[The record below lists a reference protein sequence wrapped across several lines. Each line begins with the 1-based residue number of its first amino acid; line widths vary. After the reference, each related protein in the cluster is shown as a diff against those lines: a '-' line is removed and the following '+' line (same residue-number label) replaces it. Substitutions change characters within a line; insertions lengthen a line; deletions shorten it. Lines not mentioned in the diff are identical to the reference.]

1 MDNLEFINTT
11 KEYLN
16 VANEIKRLDA
26 KKKMLSNKLLE
37 HLKAGGFC
45 KLICEGVGD
54 VQIIHST
61 KDTPQPKV
69 IESVF
74 KITLTPECFKHTES
88 EYFITFSLFIPII
101 TLSGVRIFVI
111 IEL

>member
-16 VANEIKRLDA
+16 VASEIKRLDA

-37 HLKAGGFC
+37 HLKASGFC

-54 VQIIHST
+54 VQIIRST

-88 EYFITFSLFIPII
+88 EYVKVLP
-101 TLSGVRIFVI
+101 LVVEG
-111 IEL
+111 

>member
-26 KKKMLSNKLLE
+26 EKKMLSNKLLE

-88 EYFITFSLFIPII
+88 EYVKVLP
-101 TLSGVRIFVI
+101 LVVEG
-111 IEL
+111 

>member
-37 HLKAGGFC
+37 HLKEGGFC

-88 EYFITFSLFIPII
+88 EYVKVLP
-101 TLSGVRIFVI
+101 LVVEG
-111 IEL
+111 

>member
-1 MDNLEFINTT
+1 
-11 KEYLN
+11 
-16 VANEIKRLDA
+16 
-26 KKKMLSNKLLE
+26 MLSNKLLE
-37 HLKAGGFC
+37 HLKEGGFY

-88 EYFITFSLFIPII
+88 EYVKVLP
-101 TLSGVRIFVI
+101 LVVEG
-111 IEL
+111 

>member
-11 KEYLN
+11 KEYLD
-16 VANEIKRLDA
+16 VANQIKRLDA

-37 HLKAGGFC
+37 HLKASGSC

-88 EYFITFSLFIPII
+88 EYVKVLP
-101 TLSGVRIFVI
+101 LVVEG
-111 IEL
+111 

>member
-11 KEYLN
+11 KEYLD

-37 HLKAGGFC
+37 HLKAGGC
-45 KLICEGVGD
+45 DKLICEGVGD

-88 EYFITFSLFIPII
+88 EYVKVLP
-101 TLSGVRIFVI
+101 LVVEG
-111 IEL
+111 